1 VTWKA
6 TNLASLALSGPQYGA
21 NARAIPA
28 TGERPRYV
36 RITDID
42 TNGNLIPTSIVEA
55 DIEEPSDFLLKE
67 GDLLFARSGNTVGKT
82 YRYSS
87 KGGPCIF
94 AGYLIRFRIH
104 PKLADSQ
111 FVFYYTL
118 SPDYNAW
125 VMSKRRVAGQP
136 NINGK
141 EYASLRVPL
150 FPLSEQHRI
159 VEILN
164 QADELRKK
172 RAEADEKA
180 ARILPALFYKM
191 FGDPATNPKGWRV
204 VPIHKMIDP
213 VERKDPS
220 DHPYEPF
227 TYIDIAGV
235 DGVSGVITDVK
246 RLTGAEA
253 PSRARQIIK
262 KNDVIISTVRPYLRA
277 TALVPMEYDN
287 QICST
292 GFCVLRA
299 KLGEGFGFLYALS
312 RLQWFTDHLNA
323 RARGASYPAVTD
335 RDILDFK
342 VPIPD
347 SREVLEQFDRQVID
361 IVVLEERQ
369 RKLGTKIG
377 DLFDTLLHRAFT
389 GDLTAKWREAHMKE
403 LLAEIEEQTKV
414 LEQTSPTSTRATV
427 RGRR

>member
-1 VTWKA
+1 MIWPTA
-6 TNLASLALSGPQYGA
+6 ILGNLCSVITKGTTPRTLSKDYALEGIPFL
-21 NARAIPA
+21 RAENLLGDEVVLGLNTLFIDNETHRLLNRSVIKPEDVLISIA
-28 TGERPRYV
+28 GTIGRCAIVPRNMPDMNCNQAVAIV
-36 RITDID
+36 RIVGPLDKRFFLHWLKTQDAQWQMAGAKVTQTIS
-42 TNGNLIPTSIVEA
+42 NLSLGQI
-55 DIEEPSDFLLKE
+55 K
-67 GDLLFARSGNTVGKT
+67 
-82 YRYSS
+82 
-87 KGGPCIF
+87 
-94 AGYLIRFRIH
+94 
-104 PKLADSQ
+104 KL
-111 FVFYYTL
+111 V
-118 SPDYNAW
+118 
-125 VMSKRRVAGQP
+125 
-136 NINGK
+136 
-141 EYASLRVPL
+141 VPL
-150 FPLSEQHRI
+150 PSASEQHRI
-159 VEILN
+159 VEILD
-164 QADELRKK
+164 QADALRKK
-172 RAEADEKA
+172 CAEADAKA

-204 VPIHKMIDP
+204 VPIHKIIDP

-220 DHPYEPF
+220 DRPYEPF
-227 TYIDIAGV
+227 IYIDIAGV

-323 RARGASYPAVTD
+323 RACGASYPAVTD

-347 SREVLEQFDRQVID
+347 SREVLEQFDRQVLD
-361 IVVLEERQ
+361 IIVLEERQ

-389 GDLTAKWREAHMKE
+389 GDLTAKWR
-403 LLAEIEEQTKV
+403 
-414 LEQTSPTSTRATV
+414 
-427 RGRR
+427 